1 MKKILDKSGYS
12 LIELIIVL
20 ALVGLVSVPLML
32 SFTTGLKLYERETA
46 SNESVQSLREFYIT
60 LNEEMRSMSI
70 GQVIINGSDLTI
82 GNKTY
87 SLINNSIVSITV
99 GDTSTVTEL
108 SNVDSMTIS
117 DVVNENGR
125 VRSFNISITI
135 EDYEGTFTLDTN
147 YTLRGE

>member
-82 GNKTY
+82 GSKTY
-87 SLINNSIVSITV
+87 SLVNNSIVSITV

>member
-87 SLINNSIVSITV
+87 SLVNNSIVSITV

>member
-20 ALVGLVSVPLML
+20 ALVGLVSLPLML

-46 SNESVQSLREFYIT
+46 SNESVQFLREFYIT
-60 LNEEMRSMSI
+60 LNEEIRSVSI
-70 GQVIINGSDLTI
+70 GQVSISGSDITI

-87 SLINNSIVSITV
+87 SLVNNNIISVIV

-108 SNVDSMTIS
+108 SNVDSMIIS
-117 DVVNENGR
+117 DVVNENGK

-135 EDYEGTFTLDTN
+135 LDYEGTFTLDTN